1 MPCAM
6 TKLIFFIVLLTSLSL
21 YSQND
26 IVHYLI
32 NEDSIANCSMIKS
45 GKFLNE
51 ETNTR
56 TTPGYSIEIRDNEVM
71 ELVND
76 GEFYMKSKIEFT
88 SECDYQLTVLESTIP
103 NDNSVGTK
111 VYVEIVA
118 TSTIDKLIE
127 IRTTYNSNTQI
138 FVLRKIE
145 D

>member
-1 MPCAM
+1 
-6 TKLIFFIVLLTSLSL
+6 
-21 YSQND
+21 
-26 IVHYLI
+26 
-32 NEDSIANCSMIKS
+32 MIKS

-103 NDNSVGTK
+103 DDNSVGTK

>member
-1 MPCAM
+1 MPCTM

-76 GEFYMKSKIEFT
+76 G
-88 SECDYQLTVLESTIP
+88 
-103 NDNSVGTK
+103 
-111 VYVEIVA
+111 
-118 TSTIDKLIE
+118 
-127 IRTTYNSNTQI
+127 
-138 FVLRKIE
+138 
-145 D
+145 